1 MGLWTGA
8 RCHKFLCWQ
17 ITFELASRSS
27 NNYCCL
33 LFNFSSASFIRQLSW
48 WYKSVVK
55 EDCSFSNFG
64 TEAFPV
70 SCYLGN
76 RFCTRCITGEIH
88 STVMTKSND
97 PATFSALIIEKF
109 QIVHRTL
116 NRRLFSRCMLKFG
129 MYDDKKNPKTN
140 TRKEPFRDPQFA
152 AFVPSLHAQS
162 QSGNSLTFIS
172 WYPDPS
178 GCNIVKMDEKEKRK
192 TVEGRASEFDFIQF
206 YFFTVTYE
214 THGNMTLFAGN

>member
-1 MGLWTGA
+1 MS
-8 RCHKFLCWQ
+8 Q
-17 ITFELASRSS
+17 IPPLANYFWEASRSS
-27 NNYCCL
+27 NCCL

-70 SCYLGN
+70 SCYLGH

-97 PATFSALIIEKF
+97 PGTFSALIIEKF

-116 NRRLFSRCMLKFG
+116 NRRLFSRCMLKCG
-129 MYDDKKNPKTN
+129 TYDSNIN
-140 TRKEPFRDPQFA
+140 TRKDNLS
-152 AFVPSLHAQS
+152 VILSSLPLSHRFMLS
-162 QSGNSLTFIS
+162 QRVI
-172 WYPDPS
+172 
-178 GCNIVKMDEKEKRK
+178 
-192 TVEGRASEFDFIQF
+192 
-206 YFFTVTYE
+206 
-214 THGNMTLFAGN
+214 H